1 MHINSFYTFCFIAP
15 TNSSHNNSPA
25 LKHLQKFRKH
35 IGDHWFD
42 LGVELLDDRDVGELD
57 TIRQNFPHN
66 TKKCCTE
73 MFQLWLSRCTSA
85 SWEDLIYALQA
96 IELYHVADKVSQF
109 YNHGMNSNFK
119 ASKICAIQH
128 YECL

>member
-1 MHINSFYTFCFIAP
+1 MYFVIYIAP
-15 TNSSHNNSPA
+15 TSVSDNPPA
-25 LKHLQKFRKH
+25 LKHLQVFRKH

-57 TIRQNFPHN
+57 TIKQNFPHN

-73 MFQLWLSRCTSA
+73 MFQLWLSRCISA
-85 SWEDLIYALQA
+85 SWEDLTYALQA

-109 YNHGMNSNFK
+109 CNYGMTFK
-119 ASKICAIQH
+119 YLYVYVSPIKFVKF
-128 YECL
+128 